1 MLLLLLLLCQ
11 QRRGDASAA
20 AAAAAAAAA
29 LLPSIHCGLAEA
41 TLYAEA
47 TEAARKVFFRFR
59 TSRGSEKRFF

>member
-11 QRRGDASAA
+11 RRRGDA

-59 TSRGSEKRFF
+59 TSRGSEKRIF